1 MKVLFVCVG
10 NMCRSPLLER
20 LFEVYAEKRNF
31 ECEVESAGLI
41 DHAKPMSENSVAVL
55 KERGI
60 EPKTHISKLVAKDLV
75 AGSDLVVAM
84 TDRIRDK
91 VVDKFGCADKVVS
104 LSDDRLLGK
113 EVEDPYGFDMTVYRR
128 VGDDLARAC
137 QYILRMLEEIKTR

>member
-20 LFEVYAEKRNF
+20 LFEVYAEERNF
-31 ECEVESAGLI
+31 DCEADSAGLM
-41 DHAKPMSENSVAVL
+41 DHAVPMSENSVKVL
-55 KERGI
+55 EEMGV
-60 EPKTHISKLVAKDLV
+60 EPKAHISKLIAKDHV
-75 AGSDLVVAM
+75 VGSDLVVAM

-91 VVDKFGCADKVVS
+91 IVEKFGCADKVVS

-113 EVEDPYGFDMTVYRR
+113 EVDDPYGFDMTVYRR

-137 QYILRMLEEIKTR
+137 PYILRLLEEIKSH